1 MDTGFRD
8 TGFGRDTGGTTG
20 YGCTGVAFPLLFGA
34 ILRAERAYKGDN
46 ERKGCV
52 QWPSCTGVGGQG

>member
-20 YGCTGVAFPLLFGA
+20 YGCTGVAFPLLSGA
-34 ILRAERAYKGDN
+34 ILRAERA
-46 ERKGCV
+46 
-52 QWPSCTGVGGQG
+52 